1 MISNCLLKKTAK
13 SFFVIMLFLSLFLS
27 NELSA
32 QNGTTVSGVIK
43 DDTGFPIPGAN
54 VIEKGT
60 KNSASSDFDGK
71 FKIKL
76 TTEKAVLLFS
86 FIGFETKSVNAAGN
100 KVLNVVLKPNAES
113 LDEVKIVSF
122 GYGTIKRENLTG
134 AVSSIGAKE
143 LSKIPVTNVAEALV
157 GRLAGVSVQSID
169 GSPGSDIVIR
179 VRGGGSLTQDNSPL
193 YVVDGF
199 IVDNLND
206 VPPGDIQSIDLLKDA
221 ATTAIYG
228 AQGANGVVIVTTKKP
243 KAGKTVVTLNQYM
256 QLNTLPND
264 RKYEVLSPFE
274 FVSMQYETAKM
285 TGTTNVTNFEKYFG
299 KYDDLELYKSK
310 KPNDW
315 QEQVLGR
322 EVLSYYTNLSIS
334 GGSES
339 TKFSVSYSANKDE
352 GLMLGSGE
360 KRNAINF
367 KMNHNISK
375 KLKLDLSARITDRQ
389 IDGAGTVAGQMS
401 VKNILTL
408 RPTNGI
414 ADELVFDPNVIE
426 EDDYEQFFSTLKS
439 PSEIVKQDWRKR
451 TTKAYVLNAGISW
464 DILDNLTLKS
474 TLNSERGYGENL
486 RFYGPLTGESQQN
499 GSSLPLGVKNDAEL
513 HSYRFSN
520 TLNYNFK
527 NLGKHDLGLLLG
539 QEIRSKGGKT
549 QAIRVENFRATITPA
564 ELFANL
570 TLGTVDNQTTIDLTD
585 ENWYSLFAKGTYA
598 YDDKYLLTAT
608 IRRDASSKFLGANNI
623 AVFPAF
629 SAGWKI
635 TSEPFMKNSKVFN
648 ELKLRF
654 GYGAAG
660 NDRIPANSTKF
671 LFEASSIK
679 GPGFGD
685 NTNEVFYTPLGTTLY
700 NPDLIWETTVTRNLG
715 LDFSLFNSLIGG
727 SLEFYKNTTK
737 DLLLPAVVSPI
748 SGFKEQWKNIGSNEN
763 KGVELSLNVN
773 LIEKKDFTL
782 GVNTNFGINRNKII
796 ELDGSTFKFVQSNWA
811 STDLKDRND
820 YYLEL
825 GKSVGMIYG
834 YVNDGMYTVDD
845 FDQLTPTTYAL
856 KAGIPSNAGTIGA
869 TVRPGTMKL
878 KDLPTKL
885 VVDGQGDPILDAN
898 GNRQYVGD
906 GVINSDDRKVIGNT
920 LPKAQGGFGINT
932 TYKGFDLSAF
942 FNWSYGNDVY
952 NTGKIDYNQLY
963 RTTYGNMLNTMNSA
977 SRFTYID
984 TDGTYTGT
992 PGSVVTDLAQLG
1004 EMNQGKT
1011 LWSGNMSFGNATAV
1025 VSDWGVE
1032 DGSYIRL
1039 NNVTLG
1045 YTLPIKDFKN
1055 TIFSSARFY
1064 VTGSNLAIWTKYS
1077 GYDPDVNSNRNNAA
1091 YAALTPGMD
1100 YSSYPRGRRYTFG
1113 MNLTF

>member
-1 MISNCLLKKTAK
+1 MLLT
-13 SFFVIMLFLSLFLS
+13 SFLMTIGM
-27 NELSA
+27 SA
-32 QNGTTVSGVIK
+32 QNGTTLTGVVK
-43 DDTGFPIPGAN
+43 DETGFPLPGVN
-54 VIEKGT
+54 IIEKGT
-60 KNSASSDFDGK
+60 KNTSSTDMDGK
-71 FKIKL
+71 FKMKL
-76 TTEKAVLLFS
+76 TTDKAVITVS
-86 FIGFETKSVNAAGN
+86 YIGFENQSVSVSGKSVVNIS
-100 KVLNVVLKPNAES
+100 LKPNAES

-143 LSKIPVTNVAEALV
+143 LSKIPVTNVAEALA
-157 GRLAGVSVQSID
+157 GRLAGVSIQSVD
-169 GSPGSDIVIR
+169 GAPGSDIVIR

-199 IVDNLND
+199 VVDNLND
-206 VPPGDIQSIDLLKDA
+206 IPPGDIQSIDLLKDA

-243 KAGKTVVTLNQYM
+243 KAGKTVVTLNHYM
-256 QLNTLPND
+256 QLNTLPKD
-264 RKYEVLSPFE
+264 RKYEVLSPYE

-285 TGTTNVTNFEKYFG
+285 AGTTNVTNFEKFFG

-322 EVLSYYTNLSIS
+322 EVVSYYTNLSIS

-339 TKFSVSYSANKDE
+339 TKFLVSYSANNDE
-352 GLMLGSGE
+352 GLMIGSGE

-367 KMNHNISK
+367 KINHDISK
-375 KLKLDLSARITDRQ
+375 KLKVDLSARITDRQ

-401 VKNILTL
+401 VKNMLTL

-414 ADELVFDPNVIE
+414 ADGLVFDPNVIE
-426 EDDYEQFFSTLKS
+426 ENEQYEQFFSSLKS
-439 PSEIVKQDWRKR
+439 PAEIVKQDWRKR
-451 TTKAYVLNAGISW
+451 SNTTYVLNAGITW
-464 DILDNLTLKS
+464 NIIDNLTFKS
-474 TLNSERGYGENL
+474 TLNSEKGYGENL

-499 GSSLPLGVKNDAEL
+499 GNSLPLGVKVDADA

-520 TLNYNFK
+520 TLNYDFK
-527 NLGKHDLGLLLG
+527 NIGKHEIGILLG
-539 QEIRSKGGKT
+539 QEVRSKGGKI
-549 QAIRVENFRATITPA
+549 QSIRVEDFRASITPA

-570 TLGTVDNQTTIDLTD
+570 VLGRVDTQYTTELTD
-585 ENWYSLFAKGTYA
+585 ENWYSLFAKGNYS
-598 YDDKYLLTAT
+598 YDDKYLFTAT

-623 AVFPAF
+623 GIFPAF

-635 TSEPFMKNSKVFN
+635 SSEPFLKNSKIVN

-654 GYGAAG
+654 GYGSTG

-685 NTNEVFYTPLGTTLY
+685 NTNEVFYTPLGSTLY
-700 NPDLIWETTVTRNLG
+700 NPDLIWETTITRNIG
-715 LDFSLFNSLIGG
+715 LDFRLFDSVLNG
-727 SLEFYKNTTK
+727 SLELYKNTTN
-737 DLLLPAVVSPI
+737 DLLLPKAESPI
-748 SGFKEQWKNIGSNEN
+748 SGFTTKWDNIGSNEN
-763 KGVELSLNVN
+763 RGVELSLNANV
-773 LIEKKDFTL
+773 IEKKDFTL
-782 GVNTNFGINRNKII
+782 GLTMNFGINRNKIL
-796 ELDGSTFKFVQSNWA
+796 EYDGSDEKFIQSNWA
-811 STDLKDRND
+811 SSDLKDRND
-820 YYLEL
+820 YYLKL

-834 YVNDGMYTVDD
+834 YVTDGMYTVDD

-856 KAGIPSNAGTIGA
+856 KAGIPSNAGTIGT

-878 KDLPTKL
+878 KDL
-885 VVDGQGDPILDAN
+885 D
-898 GNRQYVGD
+898 GD
-906 GVINSDDRKVIGNT
+906 GAITSADRKVIGET
-920 LPKAQGGFGINT
+920 LPKAQGGFGLNT
-932 TYKGFDLSAF
+932 SYKGFDLSAF

-977 SRFTYID
+977 NRFTYID

-992 PGSVVTDLAQLG
+992 PGNVVTDLAQLG
-1004 EMNQGKT
+1004 EMNAGKT
-1011 LWSGNMSFGNATAV
+1011 MWSGNMSFGNATAV
-1025 VSDWGVE
+1025 VSDWGIE

-1045 YTLPIKDFKN
+1045 YTLPIKEYKKS
-1055 TIFSSARFY
+1055 IFSSARFY

>member
-1 MISNCLLKKTAK
+1 MIVKHVFKKGK
-13 SFFVIMLFLSLFLS
+13 KISFVIMLLLGFLMTVGM
-27 NELSA
+27 SA
-32 QNGTTVSGVIK
+32 QTSTTVSGVVK
-43 DDTGFPIPGAN
+43 DETGFPLPGVN

-60 KNSASSDFDGK
+60 KNGAGTNMDGK
-71 FKIKL
+71 FSLKL
-76 TTEKAVLLFS
+76 TSDNAVLVFS
-86 FIGFETKSVNAAGN
+86 FIGYENLAIPVSGKTAI
-100 KVLNVVLKPNAES
+100 NVSLTPNSES

-143 LSKIPVTNVAEALV
+143 LSKIPVTNVAEALA
-157 GRLAGVSVQSID
+157 GRLAGVSIQSVD
-169 GSPGSDIVIR
+169 GAPGADIVIR

-206 VPPGDIQSIDLLKDA
+206 IPPGDIQNIDVLKDA

-256 QLNTLPND
+256 QVNTLPQD

-285 TGTTNVTNFEKYFG
+285 AGATNVNNFEKFFG

-315 QEQVLGR
+315 QQQVMGR
-322 EVLSYYTNLSIS
+322 QTVSYYTNLSVS
-334 GGSES
+334 GGSEV
-339 TKFSVSYSANKDE
+339 TKFLISYSANNDE
-352 GLMLGSGE
+352 GLMIGSGE

-367 KMNHNISK
+367 KLSHDISK
-375 KLKLDLSARITDRQ
+375 KLKIDLSARITDRQ

-401 VKNILTL
+401 VKNMLTL

-414 ADELVFDPNVIE
+414 AEELIFDPNVIE
-426 EDDYEQFFSTLKS
+426 EDDQYEQFFSNLRS
-439 PSEIVKQDWRKR
+439 PAEIVKQDWRQRATR
-451 TTKAYVLNAGISW
+451 TYVLNAGISW
-464 DILDNLTLKS
+464 DIIDNLTFKS
-474 TLNSERGYGENL
+474 TLNSESGYGENL

-499 GSSLPLGVKNDAEL
+499 GNSLPLGVKNDSEFD
-513 HSYRFSN
+513 SYRFSN
-520 TLNYNFK
+520 TLNYDFK
-527 NLGKHDLGLLLG
+527 NLGKHDLGLMLG
-539 QEIRSKGGKT
+539 QEIRSRGGKN
-549 QAIRVENFRATITPA
+549 QAIRVEDFRTSITPQ
-564 ELFANL
+564 EMFANL
-570 TLGTVDNQTTIDLTD
+570 VLGRVDNQTTTELTD
-585 ENWYSLFAKGTYA
+585 ENWYSLFARANYA
-598 YDDKYLLTAT
+598 YNDKYLFTST
-608 IRRDASSKFLGANNI
+608 IRRDASSKFLGQNNI
-623 AVFPAF
+623 GIFPAF

-635 TSEPFMKNSKVFN
+635 SSEPFLKNSKIVN

-654 GYGAAG
+654 GYGETG

-671 LFEASSIK
+671 LFEASSTK

-685 NTNEVFYTPLGTTLY
+685 NTNEVFYTVSGSTLY
-700 NPDLIWETTVTRNLG
+700 NPDLIWETTVNRNLG
-715 LDFSLFNSLIGG
+715 LDFRLFNSIING
-727 SLEFYKNTTK
+727 SLEFYRNTTT

-748 SGFKEQWKNIGSNEN
+748 SGFTNQWANIGATEN
-763 KGVELSLNVN
+763 KGVELSFNAN
-773 LIEKKDFTL
+773 IIDKKDFSL
-782 GVNTNFGINRNKII
+782 GLTTNFGINRNKIV

-820 YYLEL
+820 YYLEV
-825 GKSVGMIYG
+825 GKSVGLIYG
-834 YVNDGMYTVDD
+834 YVNEGMYTVDD
-845 FDQLTPTTYAL
+845 FDQTTPTTYTL

-878 KDLPTKL
+878 KDL
-885 VVDGQGDPILDAN
+885 N
-898 GNRQYVGD
+898 GD
-906 GVINSDDRKVIGNT
+906 GLITSDDRKVIGRT

-932 TYKGFDLSAF
+932 SYKGFDLSAF

-963 RTTYGNMLNTMNSA
+963 RTTYGNMLNTMNS
-977 SRFTYID
+977 SNRFTYID
-984 TDGTYTGT
+984 TDGAYTGT
-992 PGSVVTDLAQLG
+992 PGNVVTDLAQLG
-1004 EMNQGKT
+1004 EMNAGKT

-1045 YTLPIKDFKN
+1045 YTIPIKDFKKS
-1055 TIFSSARFY
+1055 IFSSARFY

-1091 YAALTPGMD
+1091 FAALTPGMD